1 MKMPP
6 PEILGI
12 IIGVSEFL
20 LSVFKRSRK
29 NAVSKDRHSLEII
42 WVVNLAAIALG
53 VFAAYRLYWCRTPWP
68 QAFLDAGYGLF
79 VLGLALRWYSIIYLG
94 RFFTTNVA
102 IAADHRII
110 DTGPYR
116 YIRHP
121 SYAGALLAILGLCLS
136 FQNWASALIIFIPC
150 FAANHW
156 RIHIEEK
163 ALRDALGEPYQAY
176 MQRTKRLI
184 PLIY

>member
-12 IIGVSEFL
+12 IIGVSEFVL
-20 LSVFKRSRK
+20 TLFTRSK
-29 NAVSKDRHSLEII
+29 KSAVSKDRHSLEII

-53 VFAAYRLYWCRTPWP
+53 VFAAYRLYWCRLPWP
-68 QAFLDAGYGLF
+68 QTFLDAGYGLF

-102 IAADHRII
+102 IASDHRII

-116 YIRHP
+116 CIRHP
-121 SYAGALLAILGLCLS
+121 SYTGALLAILGLCLS
-136 FQNWASALIIFIPC
+136 FPKLEPPPLSFSFLVSPPITGAFVLRKRHYAKPWANPTRRTC
-150 FAANHW
+150 N
-156 RIHIEEK
+156 
-163 ALRDALGEPYQAY
+163 EPNASY
-176 MQRTKRLI
+176 R
-184 PLIY
+184 